1 MFSVVSVRQWVFLQ
15 EMWSLPTMH
24 WTSLYRQTL
33 GPTPP
38 TTDMEPAL
46 NIFKLVYHKVRTV
59 DKLAARILITSNHR
73 QIGVN
78 IIALLNR
85 F

>member
-1 MFSVVSVRQWVFLQ
+1 MLKWNGIYGIEFDHTKSGS
-15 EMWSLPTMH
+15 
-24 WTSLYRQTL
+24 
-33 GPTPP
+33 
-38 TTDMEPAL
+38 
-46 NIFKLVYHKVRTV
+46 
-59 DKLAARILITSNHR
+59 ITSNHR